1 MSALYLILKEGKLKK
16 NRKEDSLSMKE
27 SMDGFLKAMGVD
39 KKMHEASV
47 LSQWGELMGEAVAKR
62 TEKKY
67 IKNRILYVEL
77 NSSVMRAELMQQRSQ
92 IVSKINKYAGKAI
105 IDDVFLA

>member
-1 MSALYLILKEGKLKK
+1 
-16 NRKEDSLSMKE
+16 MKE
-27 SMDGFLKAMGVD
+27 SMDGFLKAVGMD

-47 LSQWGELMGEAVAKR
+47 LAKWEEIMGSAVAKR

-67 IKNRILYVEL
+67 IKNRVLYLEM
-77 NSSVMRAELMQQRSQ
+77 NSSVMRDELMQQRSQ
-92 IVSKINKYAGKAI
+92 IVLKINAVSGTDI